1 MKPTTT
7 EKNWKCALCSKIFV
21 RKQYFERHVITHETN
36 SQVKCEICRKK
47 LKNRLVLYTH
57 MKSFHSNKAK
67 QRCQLCHQEFAMIR
81 ELRGHM
87 ERRHTP
93 IEERPRLHCTFSGC
107 PKTFLA
113 KGYLTKHFNQ
123 QHSHNPVRYPCTLCK
138 KEFTQKPSLD
148 THIATHTTEKRFKC
162 ATCGKSF
169 TQKHSLQIHEVC
181 TSLHSLPGPLYL
193 PSDQNAIRLLTMWNC
208 VLRVTRGRSHKA
220 SSKSDLKRTHLA
232 KADRPVFPCRLCP
245 LNFYSERGIWYHVK
259 TYHDQNQYFC
269 RICGKNLKNADRL
282 KYHMRASHP
291 TNEAPT
297 YSCQYCEYQS
307 RIKQNLTSHV
317 ARMHVGVKGRQ
328 CYFCG
333 NKFYNFSHLA
343 SHCSRIHTLEK

>member
-169 TQKHSLQIHEVC
+169 TQKHSLQIHE
-181 TSLHSLPGPLYL
+181 
-193 PSDQNAIRLLTMWNC
+193 
-208 VLRVTRGRSHKA
+208 
-220 SSKSDLKRTHLA
+220 RTHLA